1 MAFRII
7 SNPGDIT
14 PTFACDAVDDLK
26 EILKDRHYN
35 EQGTTAIVISTAE
48 VYMLDSSRNWV
59 KL

>member
-1 MAFRII
+1 MAFRVI

-14 PTFACDAVDDLK
+14 PTFACDTVEDLN

-35 EQGTTAIVISTAE
+35 EQGTAAIIIQTGD
-48 VYMLDSSRNWV
+48 VYMMDSARNWV

>member
-14 PTFACDAVDDLK
+14 PTFACDVVDDLK

-35 EQGTTAIVISTAE
+35 EQGTTAIILSTAE
-48 VYMLDSSRNWV
+48 VYMLDGSRNWV